1 MEVPTNLGESTN
13 CCRDGTEAREDLL
26 RTVLARLA
34 SGFYLTSSAARQ
46 TAEALLQSR
55 DLA

>member
-46 TAEALLQSR
+46 TAEALLLSR